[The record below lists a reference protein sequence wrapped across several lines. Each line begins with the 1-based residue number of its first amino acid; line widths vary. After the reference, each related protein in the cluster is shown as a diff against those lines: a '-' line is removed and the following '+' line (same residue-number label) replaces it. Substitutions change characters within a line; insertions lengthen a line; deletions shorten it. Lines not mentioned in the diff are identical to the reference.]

1 MAEATTTVP
10 VRHEQFRI
18 RGLRIHAQICGEGEP
33 LLLYSGIWGE
43 VRLWELLLPHLPG
56 FQTIAFDPPGIGR
69 SQMPPC
75 PQTMWT
81 LADFGNAVLDE
92 LGLESAHVLGASFG
106 GAVAQQ
112 MAFSHPR
119 RVRRLVLAS
128 TSFGGG
134 AMPGD
139 LEAMWHFVH
148 PNAYHPERLERAAG
162 AMFGGRMRT
171 EPELV
176 RSMHIKRPTDTLA
189 ALYRMAALIGWTSL
203 PWLCAIRQPTLVIA
217 GDDDPITPL
226 VNHRV
231 IAMLMPR
238 ATLRVVKGGG
248 HLALLDSAEQ
258 VGPVITSFL
267 RGEAVSDAAVRGM

>member
-1 MAEATTTVP
+1 MAEATTAMP

-43 VRLWELLLPHLPG
+43 VGLWKRLLPHLPG
-56 FQTIAFDPPGIGR
+56 FRTIAFDPPGIGR
-69 SQMPPC
+69 SEMPRY
-75 PQTMWT
+75 PQTMWA
-81 LADFGNAVLDE
+81 LADMGNVVLDE
-92 LGLESAHVLGASFG
+92 LGIESAHVLGASFG

-128 TSFGGG
+128 TSFGGF
-134 AMPGD
+134 AKPGR

-148 PNAYHPERLERAAG
+148 PRAYHPERLERVAG
-162 AMFGGRMRT
+162 AMFGGRLRT

-189 ALYRMAALIGWTSL
+189 ALYRMAALFGWTSL
-203 PWLCAIRQPTLVIA
+203 PWLWAIRQPTLVIA

-231 IAMLMPR
+231 IAMLMPQ
-238 ATLRVVKGGG
+238 ATLRVMKGGG
-248 HLALLDSAEQ
+248 HLVLLDSAEQ

-267 RGEAVSDAAVRGM
+267 QGDSTPDAAGRGV

>member
-1 MAEATTTVP
+1 MAEATSAMP
-10 VRHEQFRI
+10 VRHEQFCI

-43 VRLWELLLPHLPG
+43 VGLWERLLPHLPG

-69 SQMPPC
+69 SQMPRF
-75 PQTMWT
+75 PQTMWA
-81 LADFGNAVLDE
+81 LADFGNAVLDK

-112 MAFSHPR
+112 MAFSHPG
-119 RVRRLVLAS
+119 RVRRLVLAT
-128 TSFGGG
+128 TSFGGL
-134 AMPGD
+134 AMPGN
-139 LEAMWHFVH
+139 LEALWHFIH
-148 PNAYHPERLERAAG
+148 PNAYHPERLERVAG
-162 AMFGGRMRT
+162 AMFGGRLRT

-176 RSMHIKRPTDTLA
+176 RSMHIRRPTNTLA
-189 ALYRMAALIGWTSL
+189 ALYRLAPLFGWTSL
-203 PWLCAIRQPTLVIA
+203 PLLRAIGQPTLVIA

-226 VNHRV
+226 INHRV

-238 ATLRVVKGGG
+238 ATLHVMKGGG
-248 HLALLDSAEQ
+248 HLVLLDSAEQ

-267 RGEAVSDAAVRGM
+267 RGDGAPAAVVRGM